1 MTAES
6 QYETAIKLV
15 RERRKASVQLLQHE
29 MDLPYGMACDFITKM
44 EREGFITAPNA
55 QGERKSLLKPIKKPK
70 AKYTDAQLLSSG

>member
-15 RERRKASVQLLQHE
+15 RERRKASVSFLQRE
-29 MDLPYGMACDFITKM
+29 MGLDYYVAMDFIEQM
-44 EREGFITAPNA
+44 ERDKIISDITA
-55 QGERKSLLKPIKKPK
+55 QGKRKVLNPIKKPK